1 MSFYSQADNHYLCN
15 NYYMLSASET
25 KNLFSSTLP
34 NERILTDTQSLK
46 TYGKDWLTDFK
57 PEPTLVLLPENSTE
71 VQKIIQLANKEKIA
85 VVPSGGRTGL
95 SGGATATNG
104 EVILSLE
111 RMNKIIGVNRTERT
125 LTCQAGVVTERIQLR
140 AAEEGLYF
148 PIDFASKGSSQIG
161 GNIATNAGGIRV
173 IRYGMLRE
181 WIIGLTVVTGN
192 GELIQLNGSLIKNQ
206 SGYDIKQLMIG
217 SEGTLGIVVEAIV
230 GLTNPPGDSISFL
243 CGLPS
248 AQAALALLEKT
259 RDTFSMVNVFEY
271 FDNTS
276 LKKVTSHHK
285 LPQPFSQSFSE
296 YALVEVEGDSKTL
309 STKVEELLTRAAEAG
324 DVDDAV
330 IGLSTK
336 QAQDLL
342 RYREL
347 ISETLSAMHTIHKND
362 ISVPPSA
369 IPGFLDL
376 FSIKLKETYPDF
388 EAAIFGH
395 IGDGNLHISVIKPV
409 AMSDSDFFDSCH
421 QADYLLFEVVQNFS
435 GSISAEHGVGILKRD
450 FLHFCRSEIEVALMR
465 GIKKV
470 FDPVGILNPG
480 KIFTSTL

>member
-1 MSFYSQADNHYLCN
+1 
-15 NYYMLSASET
+15 MLTAGET
-25 KNLFSSTLP
+25 KNLFSSILP
-34 NERILTDTQSLK
+34 NERILTDAQSLQ

-57 PEPTLVLLPENSTE
+57 PEPTLVLLPENAQE
-71 VQKIIQLANKEKIA
+71 VQKIIQIANKEKIA
-85 VVPSGGRTGL
+85 IVPSGGRTGL

-111 RMNKIIGVNRTERT
+111 RMNKIIALNRAERT

-140 AAEEGLYF
+140 AAEEGFYF

-181 WIIGLTVVTGN
+181 WIIGLTIVTGS
-192 GELIQLNGSLIKNQ
+192 GELLQLNGSLIKNQ
-206 SGYDIKQLMIG
+206 SGYDLKQLMIG

-230 GLTNPPGDSISFL
+230 RLTNPPGDSIRFL

-259 RDTFSMVNVFEY
+259 RDSFSMVNVFEY
-271 FDNTS
+271 FDATS
-276 LKKVTSHHK
+276 LQKVTSHHK
-285 LPQPFSQSFSE
+285 LAQPFPQSFVG
-296 YALVEVEGDSKTL
+296 YALVEVEGDNNTLAAKVEDLL
-309 STKVEELLTRAAEAG
+309 STAAEAG
-324 DVDDAV
+324 DVEDAV
-330 IGLSTK
+330 IGLSSK

-369 IPGFLDL
+369 IPEFLDL
-376 FSIKLKETYPDF
+376 FSNKLKQAYPNF

-395 IGDGNLHISVIKPV
+395 IGDGNLHINVLKPTG
-409 AMSDSDFFDSCH
+409 MSDGDFFESCH
-421 QADYLLFEVVQNFS
+421 KADSLLFEIVQNFS

-450 FLHFCRSEIEVALMR
+450 FLHFCRSDVEVALMR
-465 GIKKV
+465 GIKNV
-470 FDPVGILNPG
+470 FDPAWILNPG
-480 KIFTSTL
+480 KIFPRC